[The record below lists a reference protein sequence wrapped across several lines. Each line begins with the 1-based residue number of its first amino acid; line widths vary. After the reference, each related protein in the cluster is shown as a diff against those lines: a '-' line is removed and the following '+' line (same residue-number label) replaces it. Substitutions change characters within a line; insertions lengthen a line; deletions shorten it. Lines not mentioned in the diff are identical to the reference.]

1 MRECPTHGDLLAAYA
16 LGALEPDE
24 AAAMRRHIETCA
36 ICSEQLPSMRSLP
49 GLLDTVDMAD
59 VPPPEPPAWLEESL
73 LDQIARETPRD
84 GGRRERTRR
93 RVLAGALAAAAA
105 IAVAAL
111 VIVLSGDD
119 EEAYARASLGG
130 ASGARAYARLESVP
144 AGTRVSLKAHELG
157 GAPGNRYEL
166 WCIAVDGRWVS
177 GGSFRAPGGEAE
189 VVLTAAVGA
198 GEYHRIVVTPE
209 GRRTPTLMRGK
220 LQY

>member
-59 VPPPEPPAWLEESL
+59 VPPPEPPAWLEERL
-73 LDQIARETPRD
+73 LDQIARETPPD

-144 AGTRVSLKAHELG
+144 AGTRVSLKAH
-157 GAPGNRYEL
+157 
-166 WCIAVDGRWVS
+166 VS

-209 GRRTPTLMRGK
+209 GRRTPALMRGK